1 MPKKSLIKQLS
12 PNNPIVIYK
21 DSNNAPAISIR
32 LENETLWL
40 TQRQIAEL
48 FGVTKQA
55 INQHINNIFSE
66 GELDR
71 ESTIKFFL
79 IVQNEG
85 NREVSREIE
94 HYNLD
99 MIISVGYRV
108 NSKNATKFR
117 QWASKILKEYI
128 IKGFVLDDERLK
140 GQNEGYFDELLER
153 LRDIR
158 SSEAK
163 IYAQVLKIY
172 ATAIDYDKDDE
183 RTIELFKTIQN
194 KLHYSAHGHT
204 ASEVIFNRVDSD
216 KPYLGLTNF
225 KGKLPTKK
233 ESEIAKN
240 YLNKDELESLNRIVS
255 AYFEFAELAAMNREL
270 KTMQEHLDKLNE
282 FLRFSGRSVL
292 DNAGSVSHTKA
303 IEKARTQYNLYKQK
317 TKEDI
322 EIAFEKFTKK
332 IEGKK
337 NKWR

>member
-1 MPKKSLIKQLS
+1 MPKKSPVTQLT
-12 PNNPIVIYK
+12 PNNPIVIYQ
-21 DSNNAPAISIR
+21 DSSDSPAISIR

-48 FGVTKQA
+48 FNVDKST
-55 INQHINNIFSE
+55 ISRHIANIFSE
-66 GELDR
+66 GELSPY
-71 ESTIKFFL
+71 STIAKIA

-85 NREVSREIE
+85 SREVSREIE

-128 IKGFVLDDERLK
+128 IKGFALDDERLK
-140 GQNEGYFDELLER
+140 GQSEGYFDELLER
-153 LRDIR
+153 IRDIR

-172 ATAIDYDKDDE
+172 STAIDYDKDDE

-194 KLHYSAHGHT
+194 KLHYSAHGYT
-204 ASEVIFNRVDSD
+204 ASEVIFKRVDSD
-216 KPYLGLTNF
+216 KPHLGLTNF
-225 KGKLPTKK
+225 KGKMPTKK

-240 YLNKDELESLNRIVS
+240 YLKKDELEALNRIVS
-255 AYFEFAELAAMNREL
+255 AYFEFAELSALNREP
-270 KTMQEHLDKLNE
+270 KTMQEHIDKLNE
-282 FLRFSGRSVL
+282 FLRFSGREVL
-292 DNAGSVSHTKA
+292 DNAGSVSHKKA
-303 IEKARTQYNLYKQK
+303 IEKAHKEYILYKQK

-322 EIAFEKFTKK
+322 EIAFDKFARQ

-337 NKWR
+337 

>member
-1 MPKKSLIKQLS
+1 MQ
-12 PNNPIVIYK
+12 NNPIVIYQ
-21 DSNNAPAISIR
+21 DSSNSPAISIR

-48 FGVTKQA
+48 FGVDKST
-55 INQHINNIFSE
+55 ISRHIANIFSE
-66 GELDR
+66 GELLPH
-71 ESTIKFFL
+71 STIAKIA

-128 IKGFVLDDERLK
+128 IKGFALDDERLK
-140 GQNEGYFDELLER
+140 GQSEGYFDELLER

-163 IYAQVLKIY
+163 IYSQVLKIY
-172 ATAIDYDKDDE
+172 STAIDYDKDDL

-204 ASEVIFNRVDSD
+204 ASEVIFERVDSD
-216 KPYLGLTNF
+216 KPHLGLTNF
-225 KGKLPTKK
+225 KGKMPTKK

-240 YLNKDELESLNRIVS
+240 YLNKDELEALNRIVS
-255 AYFEFAELAAMNREL
+255 AYFEFAELSAMNREP
-270 KTMQEHLDKLNE
+270 KTMQEHIDKLNE
-282 FLRFSGRSVL
+282 FLRFSGRAVL
-292 DNAGSVSHTKA
+292 DNAGSVSHKKA
-303 IEKARTQYNLYKQK
+303 IQKAHKEYILYKQK

-322 EIAFEKFTKK
+322 EIAFEKFAKEIERKK
-332 IEGKK
+332 
-337 NKWR
+337 